1 MLERIGT
8 EKREVCYDG
17 KEHLVRVMD
26 YAVKLVGNTYP
37 YRGSIQAKGL
47 YWDDLNKAWEGIVN
61 TPEELLDIYHEYSDK
76 GIRIFAHANFRIADD
91 L

>member
-8 EKREVCYDG
+8 EKRAVCYDG

-26 YAVKLVGNTYP
+26 YAVKLTGNTYP
-37 YRGSIQAKGL
+37 VRASIRAKGL
-47 YWDDLNKAWEGIVN
+47 YWYDLEKAWVGIVN
-61 TPEELLDIYHEYSDK
+61 TPEELLDIYHEYSGQ
-76 GIRIFAHANFRIADD
+76 GINVLAKANWRIADE

>member
-8 EKREVCYDG
+8 EKRSICYDG

-26 YAVKLVGNTYP
+26 YAVVLTGNTYTF
-37 YRGSIQAKGL
+37 RHSISAKGL
-47 YWDDLNKAWEGIVN
+47 YWDDQNKEWAGIVN
-61 TPEELLDIYHEYSDK
+61 TPEELLDIYHDYSDK
-76 GIRIFAHANFRIADD
+76 GITVLAKANWRIADE